1 MRKENRNMAIDNI
14 PNHLMEKLNR
24 EKLIKDNITP
34 ISIEIDDEV
43 VYFMTSDN
51 PNKKYSLTKNQI
63 RNIFGSL

>member
-1 MRKENRNMAIDNI
+1 MAIDNI
-14 PNHLMEKLNR
+14 PNHLIEKLNR

-34 ISIEIDDEV
+34 VSIEIDDEV

>member
-1 MRKENRNMAIDNI
+1 MAIDTI
-14 PNHLMEKLNR
+14 PNHLIEKVNK

>member
-1 MRKENRNMAIDNI
+1 MAIDSI
-14 PNHLMEKLNR
+14 PNHLIEKVNK

>member
-1 MRKENRNMAIDNI
+1 MAIDNI
-14 PNHLMEKLNR
+14 PNHLIEKLNR

>member
-1 MRKENRNMAIDNI
+1 MAIDNI
-14 PNHLMEKLNR
+14 PNHLIEKLNR

-63 RNIFGSL
+63 RNIFSSL

>member
-1 MRKENRNMAIDNI
+1 MAIDNI
-14 PNHLMEKLNR
+14 PNHLIEKLNK

>member
-1 MRKENRNMAIDNI
+1 MAIDAI
-14 PNHLMEKLNR
+14 PNNLIEKANR

-34 ISIEIDDEV
+34 VSIEIDDEV
-43 VYFMTSDN
+43 IYFMTSDN

>member
-1 MRKENRNMAIDNI
+1 MSIDNI
-14 PNHLMEKLNR
+14 PNHLIEKMNK

>member
-1 MRKENRNMAIDNI
+1 MAIDSI
-14 PNHLMEKLNR
+14 PNHLIEKVNK

-34 ISIEIDDEV
+34 LSIEIDDEV

>member
-1 MRKENRNMAIDNI
+1 MAIDNI
-14 PNHLMEKLNR
+14 PNHLIEKMNKD
-24 EKLIKDNITP
+24 KLIKDNIIP

>member
-1 MRKENRNMAIDNI
+1 MAIDSI
-14 PNHLMEKLNR
+14 PNHLIEKINK

>member
-1 MRKENRNMAIDNI
+1 MAIDAI
-14 PNHLMEKLNR
+14 PNNLIEKANR
-24 EKLIKDNITP
+24 EKMIKDNITP

>member
-1 MRKENRNMAIDNI
+1 MAIDSI
-14 PNHLMEKLNR
+14 PNHLIEKVNK

-43 VYFMTSDN
+43 VYFITSDN

>member
-1 MRKENRNMAIDNI
+1 MAIDSI
-14 PNHLMEKLNR
+14 PNHLIEKLNK

>member
-1 MRKENRNMAIDNI
+1 MAIDAI
-14 PNHLMEKLNR
+14 PNNLIEKANR
-24 EKLIKDNITP
+24 EKFIKDNITP

-43 VYFMTSDN
+43 IYFMTSDN

>member
-1 MRKENRNMAIDNI
+1 MAIDSI
-14 PNHLMEKLNR
+14 PNHLIEKVNK
-24 EKLIKDNITP
+24 EKLIKNNITP

>member
-1 MRKENRNMAIDNI
+1 MAIDNI
-14 PNHLMEKLNR
+14 PNHLIEKMNKD
-24 EKLIKDNITP
+24 KLIKDNITP

>member
-1 MRKENRNMAIDNI
+1 MAIDSI
-14 PNHLMEKLNR
+14 PNHLMEKVNK

>member
-1 MRKENRNMAIDNI
+1 MAIDNI
-14 PNHLMEKLNR
+14 PNHLIEKLNK
-24 EKLIKDNITP
+24 EKFIKDNITP

>member
-1 MRKENRNMAIDNI
+1 MAIDSI
-14 PNHLMEKLNR
+14 PNHLIEKLNR

-34 ISIEIDDEV
+34 VSIEIDDEV

>member
-1 MRKENRNMAIDNI
+1 MAIDNI
-14 PNHLMEKLNR
+14 PNHLIEKLNK

-34 ISIEIDDEV
+34 ISIDIDDEV

>member
-1 MRKENRNMAIDNI
+1 MAIDNI
-14 PNHLMEKLNR
+14 PNHLMEKLNK

>member
-1 MRKENRNMAIDNI
+1 MAIDNI
-14 PNHLMEKLNR
+14 PNHLIEKLNK

-34 ISIEIDDEV
+34 ISIEINDEV

>member
-1 MRKENRNMAIDNI
+1 MAIDNI

-34 ISIEIDDEV
+34 VSIEIDDEV

>member
-1 MRKENRNMAIDNI
+1 MAIDAI
-14 PNHLMEKLNR
+14 PNNLIEKANR

-43 VYFMTSDN
+43 IYFMTSDN

>member
-1 MRKENRNMAIDNI
+1 MAIDNI
-14 PNHLMEKLNR
+14 PNHLMEKVNK

>member
-1 MRKENRNMAIDNI
+1 MAIDSI
-14 PNHLMEKLNR
+14 PNHLIEKVNK

-63 RNIFGSL
+63 MNIFGSL

>member
-1 MRKENRNMAIDNI
+1 MAIDNI
-14 PNHLMEKLNR
+14 PNHLIEKLNR

-43 VYFMTSDN
+43 VYFMTADN

>member
-1 MRKENRNMAIDNI
+1 MAIDSI
-14 PNHLMEKLNR
+14 PNHLIEKVNK

-34 ISIEIDDEV
+34 VSIEIDDEV

>member
-1 MRKENRNMAIDNI
+1 MAIDNI
-14 PNHLMEKLNR
+14 PNHLIEKMNK
-24 EKLIKDNITP
+24 EKFIKDNITP
-34 ISIEIDDEV
+34 VSIEIDDEV

>member
-1 MRKENRNMAIDNI
+1 MAIDAI
-14 PNHLMEKLNR
+14 PNNLIEKANR

-34 ISIEIDDEV
+34 VSIEIDDEV
-43 VYFMTSDN
+43 IYFITSDN

>member
-1 MRKENRNMAIDNI
+1 MAIDSI
-14 PNHLMEKLNR
+14 PNHLIEKVNK

-34 ISIEIDDEV
+34 ISIEVDDEV

>member
-1 MRKENRNMAIDNI
+1 MAIDNI